1 MSNLSTVIQLHPNVK
16 AALIH
21 PERFMEVRGWL
32 KGNALIAQQWK
43 GSDGETMM
51 HWAFLSNWVLA
62 AELKEIGLT
71 YDATD
76 NFGRTPM
83 DWVNDRM
90 WYAVVEDNTKGQLSA
105 GGQERLRR
113 HSEQQI
119 EYLWAQGA
127 RPSFSARFIHPGV
140 VWMRAGSWALLN
152 LLKENEEYSWFHWAP
167 QGGHAL
173 HSWILSPNTPQRR
186 DFLKKWDEEFSVDL
200 GDTNNRSALWY
211 AVDAWLA
218 RPEWQKDLTTVI
230 RELISVHANPN
241 VKDDESVSPISLL
254 EKALE
259 EGAEER
265 HKIET
270 LLVLLKTHES
280 ASYYKGEEQELD
292 QNEINLLDV
301 IDAPT
306 KPTENSFD
314 LMKKED

>member
-1 MSNLSTVIQLHPNVK
+1 MSSISTVIQLHPNVK

-21 PERFMEVRGWL
+21 PERYMEVRGWL

-43 GSDGETMM
+43 GDDGENMM

-71 YDATD
+71 YEGMD

-83 DWVNDRM
+83 DWINDRL
-90 WYAVVEDNTKGQLSA
+90 WYAVVEENTNAQLSA
-105 GGQERLRR
+105 GGKERLRR

-127 RPSFSARFIHPGV
+127 RPSFASRFMHPGV
-140 VWMRAGSWALLN
+140 VWMRAGSWGLVN
-152 LLKENEEYSWFHWAP
+152 LLKDDEQYGWFQWAP
-167 QGGHAL
+167 YGGHAL

-186 DFLKKWDEEFSVDL
+186 EFLKNWDEEFSVDM
-200 GDTNNRSALWY
+200 GDNNNRSALWY

-218 RPEWQKDLTTVI
+218 RSEWQKDLTVVI
-230 RELISVHANPN
+230 RELIEVHANPFQ
-241 VKDDESVSPISLL
+241 KDDQGVSSIDLL

-265 HKIET
+265 HKIEA
-270 LLVLLKTHES
+270 LLTLLKTHDHNEM
-280 ASYYKGEEQELD
+280 YGENDQELD
-292 QNEINLLDV
+292 QNEINLLDM
-301 IDAPT
+301 IDSQT
-306 KPTENSFD
+306 KIPSNVFD
-314 LMKKED
+314 AAQKSD